1 MPSAQPASRELS
13 TELLPF
19 AEVLHEPAWARTA
32 TRTLRW
38 LVERSDA
45 NFQAERRL
53 PVLVTVASVYACS
66 CAPQL
71 SSERHYDVVARFTLL
86 FFLVDDAEQGEL
98 PDLSTAEASWSIGRY
113 TPALRAWLAEL
124 SEQAT
129 PPARLSQSFARAY
142 HDYLAA
148 RRAEH
153 GHRARPLGLQQHWAF
168 RRRSIFMDPYLDLWM
183 MLLGI
188 DPDAVLE
195 PPFLEARALA
205 VDLVLL
211 ANDLGSVE
219 RDQLGGASPDDLN
232 LIHAFAREHGVTES
246 EALERLIVQY
256 NQLIE
261 RYRAAS
267 TNALSSRPGPSAER
281 YADLLT
287 SVVEGNVASMRALGF
302 RYPGAEHVLVRLP
315 SARASQGL

>member
-13 TELLPF
+13 NELLPF
-19 AEVLHEPAWARTA
+19 AETLHEPAWARTA

-45 NFQAERRL
+45 NFQVERRL
-53 PVLVTVASVYACS
+53 PVLVTVASVYARS

-98 PDLSTAEASWSIGRY
+98 PDLSTAEARWSIGRY

-124 SEQAT
+124 NEQAT
-129 PPARLSQSFARAY
+129 APARLRQRFARAY

-153 GHRARPLGLQQHWAF
+153 GHRARPLDLQQHWAF

-188 DPDAVLE
+188 DPDAVSE

-211 ANDLGSVE
+211 ANDLGSAE

-232 LIHAFAREHGVTES
+232 LIHAVAREHGVTES
-246 EALERLIVQY
+246 EALESLIEQY

-267 TNALSSRPGPSAER
+267 TNALSSRPGPSGER

-302 RYPGAEHVLVRLP
+302 RYPGAEHVLVRLA
-315 SARASQGL
+315 SARLSGL